1 MNILKSEI
9 EDLVQKQFGEKPIS
23 VNAIYQGG
31 MNYVY
36 TIALSNQIVMLKAYP
51 PSRSNIT
58 EFEYNML
65 RKAYDK
71 GIKVPRVISF
81 GKHNVFGFLFYH
93 CISGNDLIF
102 EDLSADQ
109 RVCFASDLLEN
120 IMKFSELKSPV
131 FGAIDHK
138 ESSYN
143 SWDCFLTDTIDT
155 GLVNL
160 NSIDV
165 ISRGKFQDM
174 CYFLKQYRR
183 DFYQPGMAF
192 GDLKSENI
200 IVNEGKLAAIV
211 DLESCFYGDPLI
223 SLGYLYAREGVSP
236 FYLSTEKSYNK
247 FINFQIEDVYF
258 YALIRLLR
266 ISQHLKNP
274 MPTGRARDP
283 ITTYFKGINNIIKN
297 II

>member
-81 GKHNVFGFLFYH
+81 GKHVFGFLFYH

-102 EDLSADQ
+102 EDLSTDQ

-160 NSIDV
+160 KSIDV
-165 ISRGKFQDM
+165 ISRGKFQNM
-174 CYFLKQYRR
+174 CSFLKQYRR

>member
-36 TIALSNQIVMLKAYP
+36 AIALSNKIVMLKAYP

-65 RKAYDK
+65 REAYDK
-71 GIKVPRVISF
+71 GVKVPRVISF

-93 CISGNDLIF
+93 CIFGNDLIF

-120 IMKFSELKSPV
+120 IMKFSELESPV

-160 NSIDV
+160 KSIDV
-165 ISRGKFQDM
+165 ISRGKFQDI
-174 CYFLKQYRR
+174 CSFLKQYRR

-223 SLGYLYAREGVSP
+223 SLGYLYAREGASP
-236 FYLSTEKSYNK
+236 FYLSTEKIYNK
-247 FINFQIEDVYF
+247 FLNFQIEDVYF